1 MRRSISLLLAVCFSV
16 LYASSQIGIKDPKT
30 GKFIPINGIGVFSE
44 YKSANYTQPDHD
56 LSKVEIVA
64 TNKPATVKVT
74 SVFSLNYSYA
84 EPGFSEGSY
93 RPTSLALYR
102 RLYQQGVFQSKF
114 TESDLSTGQ
123 SRRTEERISQVMAD
137 PSGCWYQVVH
147 DRDRDHRDRR
157 RYHSFVQ
164 ISKSLFLSSDLGTG
178 YLVFD

>member
-84 EPGFSEGSY
+84 EPGFFGRLLLKAEATNAANEG
-93 RPTSLALYR
+93 RIANTPE
-102 RLYQQGVFQSKF
+102 SKF
-114 TESDLSTGQ
+114 HYT
-123 SRRTEERISQVMAD
+123 M
-137 PSGCWYQVVH
+137 
-147 DRDRDHRDRR
+147 
-157 RYHSFVQ
+157 
-164 ISKSLFLSSDLGTG
+164 
-178 YLVFD
+178 